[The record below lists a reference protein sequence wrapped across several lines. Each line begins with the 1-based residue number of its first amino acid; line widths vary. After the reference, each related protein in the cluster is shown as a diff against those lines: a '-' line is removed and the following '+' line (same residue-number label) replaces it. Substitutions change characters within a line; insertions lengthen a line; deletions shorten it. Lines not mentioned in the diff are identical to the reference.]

1 MRKINVITMAGSG
14 QRFLDQKY
22 LTPKPLIIIKKK
34 PMFYYAAKSL
44 PLSQNFIFICQKKL
58 NLIYKFKLFVKK
70 FFNNSKIIEIPKK
83 TNGQATT
90 CKLASKYLRNDDI
103 VTYGS
108 CDYFYSFN
116 RKQFDQLINS
126 NDLVLFVHKPQKI
139 NIVNFKEYG
148 WVKKG
153 KENTIQKIKCKNKV
167 SQNPKNDFVIAGT
180 FTFKNKKIFHHSY
193 REMINKIDKINNEFY
208 MDTVA
213 KHAVLLKYKVK
224 YIMVKNFKS
233 YGTPGELKKNV

>member
-1 MRKINVITMAGSG
+1 MRKINVIAMAGSG

-22 LTPKPLIIIKKK
+22 ITPKPLIIIKNK

-44 PLSQNFIFICQKKL
+44 PLSKQIIFICKK
-58 NLIYKFKLFVKK
+58 NLSFINKFKSFVKN
-70 FFNNSKIIEIPKK
+70 FFKNSKIIQIQKK

-90 CKLASKYLRNDDI
+90 CKMASKYLRNDDI

-108 CDYFYSFN
+108 CDFFYDFN
-116 RKQFDQLINS
+116 QKKFNQLIIS
-126 NDLVLFVHKPQKI
+126 NDLIVFVHKPMKT

-148 WVKKG
+148 WIKKG
-153 KENTIQKIKCKNKV
+153 TKNSIQKIQCKNKA
-167 SQNPKNDFVIAGT
+167 SQNPKNDLVITGT

-193 REMINKIDKINNEFY
+193 REMVNKIDKINNEFY

-213 KHAVLLKYKVK
+213 KHALLLKYKLK
-224 YIMVKNFKS
+224 YILVKNFKS
-233 YGTPGELKKNV
+233 YGTPQELTKND